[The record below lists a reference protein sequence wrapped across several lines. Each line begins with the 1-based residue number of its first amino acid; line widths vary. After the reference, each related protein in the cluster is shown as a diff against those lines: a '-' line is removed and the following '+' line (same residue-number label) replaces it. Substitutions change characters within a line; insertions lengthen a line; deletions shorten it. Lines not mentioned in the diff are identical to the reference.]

1 MIGRYLRLAA
11 LGGLPLL
18 VACAHQ
24 VRPEPASSV
33 VEGQASYRA
42 QAQADGGTVHYSLA
56 MGESAIQ
63 PVAQIQVAPRYPVTL
78 IPLHLPARD
87 IPAQLAVDGNGHV
100 YNVIVP
106 GEASAD
112 PALQAFVAA
121 IRTAVAQWR
130 FSPLIIQ
137 HMAADADGNSHVVDQ
152 SRPPFSQFY
161 VFHFELKNGVPV
173 GDSIARSA
181 VDARAGRP

>member
-1 MIGRYLRLAA
+1 MIGRYLRLMV

-18 VACAHQ
+18 AACVHQ
-24 VRPEPASSV
+24 IRPDHPSSV
-33 VEGQASYRA
+33 VEGRASYRE
-42 QAQADGGTVHYSLA
+42 QAQAGGGTARYSLA
-56 MGESAIQ
+56 LGESAIQ
-63 PVAQIQVAPRYPVTL
+63 PVAQIQVAPRYPVML

-106 GEASAD
+106 GEATAD

-173 GDSIARSA
+173 SGSVARAA
-181 VDARAGRP
+181 VDTEAVRP